1 MLQGECAENRDYT
14 LCLAK
19 NSLQDKGSKWR
30 SDVKFSQNLIQIHFP
45 FIRKE
50 GDMVCKALPSEISWE
65 LQLTSPACKS
75 CPRHGSLYNT
85 HRTNGAW
92 SAHPGGETCTKPL
105 QKGIVWLDLTY
116 SQPEPGHQ
124 FAPLVSGKP
133 KLAFQSEWLL
143 KRDLV
148 GWKMIKRV
156 ELTNGWNEM
165 KRIYNHNA
173 HLDLVQAA
181 YLKQWYIS
189 HPAEYFL
196 KHQYLVEPPC
206 LRLAIVWFSSMPV
219 LSPLVRGRWKFHE
232 THWDSTS
239 KFADW
244 WECKPQFA
252 KEVSKYYIYIYTNI
266 YVYLIY
272 MIIYQQFP
280 LVWRQSPG
288 KTSSAFP
295 KLL

>member
-30 SDVKFSQNLIQIHFP
+30 SDVKISQNLIQIHVL

-124 FAPLVSGKP
+124 STSGFRETKIGVP
-133 KLAFQSEWLL
+133 VGMTLKERPSWVENDKTGWTDQWL
-143 KRDLV
+143 K
-148 GWKMIKRV
+148 
-156 ELTNGWNEM
+156 WNETNLQPQCTLGPGAGSILEKVVYFPPSWVFFKASVPGRTTM
-165 KRIYNHNA
+165 STTCNR
-173 HLDLVQAA
+173 LVLFYASTVT
-181 YLKQWYIS
+181 LGTW
-189 HPAEYFL
+189 P
-196 KHQYLVEPPC
+196 VEVPWDS
-206 LRLAIVWFSSMPV
+206 LRLHVQVCRLMGMQASICK
-219 LSPLVRGRWKFHE
+219 RGIKII
-232 THWDSTS
+232 
-239 KFADW
+239 
-244 WECKPQFA
+244 
-252 KEVSKYYIYIYTNI
+252 YIYI
-266 YVYLIY
+266 
-272 MIIYQQFP
+272 Q
-280 LVWRQSPG
+280 
-288 KTSSAFP
+288 
-295 KLL
+295 

>member
-30 SDVKFSQNLIQIHFP
+30 SDVKISRTLIQIHFL

-92 SAHPGGETCTKPL
+92 SAHPGGETCTKPRY
-105 QKGIVWLDLTY
+105 GLTLHTVNRNR
-116 SQPEPGHQ
+116 GTKV
-124 FAPLVSGKP
+124 PLVSGKP

-148 GWKMIKRV
+148 SWVENDKTGWTDQWLK
-156 ELTNGWNEM
+156 WNETNLL
-165 KRIYNHNA
+165 YNHNA

-189 HPAEYFL
+189 HPAEYFF
-196 KHQYLVEPPC
+196 KASVPGRTTMSTTCNRLVLFNASTVTLGTWPVEVPWDS
-206 LRLAIVWFSSMPV
+206 LRLHVQVCRLM
-219 LSPLVRGRWKFHE
+219 GMQ
-232 THWDSTS
+232 TS
-239 KFADW
+239 I
-244 WECKPQFA
+244 CKRDI
-252 KEVSKYYIYIYTNI
+252 KIIYIIMYT
-266 YVYLIY
+266 YIY

-280 LVWRQSPG
+280 LVCWQSPG